1 MRRLFFIFL
10 LAMLASPVYAAPV
23 QDASIEKLL
32 SLTDAKKLHDSV
44 IADSDEIV
52 DSTLKPMLMR
62 EKTTPEQTA
71 FVDSFL
77 MKYKKIIRDEL
88 SWEKM
93 MPSYI
98 RIYRETF
105 TDKELNDLIAFYESP
120 TGKMFVKKTPVILE
134 KTSSVMQQKMVSI
147 LSRMNAMLEESMKQM
162 SAKH

>member
-10 LAMLASPVYAAPV
+10 LAMLASPVFAAPV

-77 MKYKKIIRDEL
+77 TKYKKIIRDEL

-105 TDKELNDLIAFYESP
+105 TEKELNDLIAFYESP

-147 LSRMNAMLEESMKQM
+147 LSRMNAMLEERMKQM
-162 SAKH
+162 PAKH